1 MNYLLWFLISCAIIA
16 TGCGYVGWRIIS
28 ASDLE
33 TPWKLGAWLSL
44 GVIALL
50 IPASFYLQINRI
62 AVPGGTVFNWI
73 AYLGMGF
80 FSLLLTIVLMRDIGW
95 ITAAAMQKIAALAA
109 SLFDKELGP
118 LMPANPERRRLLVR
132 SMSLGLVAAAGGL
145 TMYGFFEARRR
156 PSLVNVSVPLS
167 ALHPDLEG
175 LRILQITDIHAGLT
189 VGRDFVDR
197 VVAQANELS
206 PDIIAFTGDL
216 VDGSVERLRDVVA
229 PMRDLRAPLGKFFI
243 TGNHEYY
250 SGAEQWVEE
259 AKRLDFT
266 VLLNEH
272 RVIRRGA
279 GSLLMAGITDYSGG
293 NFIKSHT
300 SDPAKA
306 FAGAPKCDARILL
319 AHQPKSLRAA
329 MPQGYD
335 LQISGHTHGG
345 QFFPWN
351 LLAAVDQPYISGFH
365 RHENS
370 WIYVSRGTGYWGPP
384 VRIAARSEITLFTLT
399 KA

>member
-1 MNYLLWFLISCAIIA
+1 MNYLLWFLVSCTIIA
-16 TGCGYVGWRIIS
+16 VGCGYIGWRVIH
-28 ASDLE
+28 AADLAG
-33 TPWKLGAWLSL
+33 PWKIAAWMSL
-44 GVIALL
+44 VALALL
-50 IPASFYLQINRI
+50 IPLSFYIQINRI
-62 AVPGGTVFNWI
+62 EVPGGAVLTWI
-73 AYLGMGF
+73 SYLGMGF
-80 FSLLLTIVLMRDIGW
+80 FSLLLTIVLVRDLGWIVVAIGEKAAGLAAGFFNTDIG
-95 ITAAAMQKIAALAA
+95 TV
-109 SLFDKELGP
+109 
-118 LMPANPERRRLLVR
+118 MPADPERRRLLIR
-132 SMSLGLVAAAGGL
+132 SMSAGLVTIAGGL
-145 TMYGFFEARRR
+145 TLYGFFEARRR
-156 PSLVNVSVPLS
+156 PSLVNVVVPLPS
-167 ALHPDLEG
+167 LHADMEG

-189 VGRDFVDR
+189 VGRDFVER
-197 VVAQANELS
+197 VVAQANELK

-216 VDGSVERLRDVVA
+216 VDGSVARLRDVVA
-229 PMRDLRAPLGKFFI
+229 PMRDLEAPLGKFFI

-250 SGAEQWVEE
+250 SGAEPWVEE
-259 AKRLDFT
+259 ARRLGFD

-293 NFIKSHT
+293 QFLKSHA

-306 FAGAPKCDARILL
+306 FAGAPKTDARILL
-319 AHQPKSLRAA
+319 AHQPKSLKAA
-329 MPQGYD
+329 LPRGFD

-351 LLAAVDQPYISGFH
+351 LLAAVDQPYVSGLH

-399 KA
+399 RA